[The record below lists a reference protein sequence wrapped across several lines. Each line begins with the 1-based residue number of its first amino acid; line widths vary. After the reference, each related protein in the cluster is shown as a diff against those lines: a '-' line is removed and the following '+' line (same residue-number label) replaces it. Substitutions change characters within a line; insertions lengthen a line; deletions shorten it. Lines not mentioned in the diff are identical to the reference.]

1 MIDNINKNK
10 NQRNYA
16 IEYDPKFD
24 NKVSLSSGT
33 EEPLPVVAA
42 SIRWGKKQRMTTIA
56 GLICLWDSI
65 ATNSMIK
72 RKYPKHY
79 ELKMQS
85 NKM

>member
-42 SIRWGKKQRMTTIA
+42 SIR
-56 GLICLWDSI
+56 
-65 ATNSMIK
+65 
-72 RKYPKHY
+72 
-79 ELKMQS
+79 
-85 NKM
+85 